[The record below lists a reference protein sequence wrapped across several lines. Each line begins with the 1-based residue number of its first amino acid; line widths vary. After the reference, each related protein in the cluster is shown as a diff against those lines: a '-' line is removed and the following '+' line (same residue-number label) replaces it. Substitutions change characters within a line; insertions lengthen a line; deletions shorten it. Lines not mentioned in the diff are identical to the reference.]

1 MNEDEMRR
9 IRERQEQLE
18 VWARE
23 RRQELRQEVLSQAER
38 DVAITAAA
46 RTALLGAVPSIVW
59 YLIAVFN
66 SGWEGVFMLVLS
78 TLCLIL
84 PFVIVTAAVGVASG
98 LFAHWWFHGT
108 GFSVRRMAIVLALLA
123 DAVLFGWVLVLT
135 N

>member
-1 MNEDEMRR
+1 MNEDDMRR

-38 DVAITAAA
+38 DAAVTAAA

-78 TLCLIL
+78 TLCLVL
-84 PFVIVTAAVGVASG
+84 PFVIVTAAAGVTSG

-108 GFSVRRMAIVLALLA
+108 GFSVRRIAIVLALLA
-123 DAVLFGWVLVLT
+123 DAVLFGWVLVL
-135 N
+135 NR